1 VSGRGINAIP
11 GRPEGEGSSRIED
24 RELDEAA
31 RQHQMQEQIHAHEPR
46 RPGFLSRF
54 FGRHRRRSS

>member
-11 GRPEGEGSSRIED
+11 GRPEGEGSSRIEE

-31 RQHQMQEQIHAHEPR
+31 RRHQMQEQINAHEPR
-46 RPGFLSRF
+46 RPGILSRF
-54 FGRHRRRSS
+54 FGRNRRRTS